1 MSAGSEGLDRSS
13 FHRQIPVRF
22 VGAASVLLLA
32 LLFGFVACNHSSIS
46 AVSDVSA
53 QDILSM
59 SEKADGPVLV
69 DVRTPT
75 EYASGHVPR
84 AINIPV
90 GEVTERLTE
99 LASHKKEGV
108 VLYCEQGGRALK
120 AATILVSAGFPN
132 VGHLKGDMSGWR
144 AAGLPIER

>member
-1 MSAGSEGLDRSS
+1 
-13 FHRQIPVRF
+13 
-22 VGAASVLLLA
+22 
-32 LLFGFVACNHSSIS
+32 
-46 AVSDVSA
+46 
-53 QDILSM
+53 M

-99 LASHKKEGV
+99 LASHKGV

>member
-1 MSAGSEGLDRSS
+1 MRSM
-13 FHRQIPVRF
+13 
-22 VGAASVLLLA
+22 GAASVLLLA
-32 LLFGFVACNHSSIS
+32 LLLGVAACNRSSIT
-46 AVSDVSA
+46 ALTDVSA

-59 SEKADGPVLV
+59 SEKAEGPVLV
-69 DVRTPT
+69 DVRAAT

-90 GEVTERLTE
+90 SEVAERLTE
-99 LASHKKEGV
+99 LASYRKQGV

-120 AATILVSAGFPN
+120 AATILLSAGFPN
-132 VGHLKGDMSGWR
+132 VRHLKGDMSGWR